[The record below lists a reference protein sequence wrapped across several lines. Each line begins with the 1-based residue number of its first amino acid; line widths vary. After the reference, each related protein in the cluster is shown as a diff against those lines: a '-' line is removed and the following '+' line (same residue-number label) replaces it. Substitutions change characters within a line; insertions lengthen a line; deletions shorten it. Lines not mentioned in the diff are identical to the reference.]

1 MDKEGRRRITR
12 FIGNSRYNK
21 TDQIAIAM
29 AQKELLEVVYTT
41 IVFIINHNEGSVDTN
56 RRGRGG
62 RRWNIQC
69 VSVDVH
75 LWQ

>member
-1 MDKEGRRRITR
+1 
-12 FIGNSRYNK
+12 
-21 TDQIAIAM
+21 M
-29 AQKELLEVVYTT
+29 AQIELLEVVYTT